1 MPEKKVLVT
10 DNRVSETLL
19 IPLYARAREQQQTP
33 PLLKDIDAARLV
45 QAIDYDFSKFELAP
59 MSMTGVV
66 IRASYFDAVV
76 RQFVANHEQP
86 VVVHLGYGLDTRVQ
100 RLGKAVERAQ
110 FYHVDVEQVIALRD
124 QLLPA
129 EANES
134 YLSTSMFSTEWMDQL
149 ASQHP
154 DATFLF
160 VIEGV
165 LMYFSYEKN
174 QQLFHDIATR
184 FPGAEMH
191 FDVISSWLSS
201 HTYLHDAVRFTK
213 AAFQFGLDDD
223 KEFEQWHPRLQC
235 QGSFNLLG
243 FDGWQR
249 MSWPVVLGQA
259 LFPALRST
267 TRVVAY
273 LIAND

>member
-1 MPEKKVLVT
+1 MLAKKVLLT
-10 DNRVSETLL
+10 ENKVSETLL
-19 IPLYARAREQQQTP
+19 IPLYARAREQKQTP
-33 PLLKDIDAARLV
+33 PLLNDAYAARLV
-45 QAIDYDFSKFELAP
+45 EFIDYDFTKFELAP

-66 IRASYFDAVV
+66 IRATYFDAVV
-76 RQFVANHEQP
+76 RQFVANHKQP

-100 RLGKAVERAQ
+100 RLGKAGERAH
-110 FYHVDVEQVIALRD
+110 FYHVDVPEVIALRQ

-129 EANES
+129 ETNES
-134 YLSTSMFSTEWMDQL
+134 YLSTSMFDTEWMDQL

-154 DATFLF
+154 KATFLF

-165 LMYFSYEKN
+165 LMYFSYENN
-174 QQLFHDIATR
+174 QQLFHDLATR
-184 FPGAEMH
+184 FPGAEIH

-201 HTYLHDAVRFTK
+201 HTYLHDAVRFTH

-249 MSWPVVLGQA
+249 MSWPVMLGQA